1 MSHCFLR
8 WAWDMHTMIL
18 SKGVQYTMPAEKV
31 EVRRLPQQILC
42 TFSYHRHVYVER
54 SKLELKNLGEHSLGA
69 ICCGHL
75 RIFLTWKECVCM
87 SIVDGSVK
95 RALGI
100 LSALMIVCRT
110 PKDMRV

>member
-54 SKLELKNLGEHSLGA
+54 SKLELKNLGEHPGLMQQLGCNLLWA
-69 ICCGHL
+69 SQDFPHL
-75 RIFLTWKECVCM
+75 ERVCLH
-87 SIVDGSVK
+87 VN
-95 RALGI
+95 
-100 LSALMIVCRT
+100 C
-110 PKDMRV
+110 